1 MNFIQSLLYQG
12 YFYVNFEFD
21 ELEGNKNNNIQHKII
36 VTKLFLLLFQHA
48 GKMSKLF
55 LLLFQH
61 AGKMSKLFL
70 LLFQHAGKM
79 SKKSKLIKK
88 HERVGNLTF
97 LIVKFSF

>member
-36 VTKLFLLLFQHA
+36 VVNKLFLLLI
-48 GKMSKLF
+48 
-55 LLLFQH
+55 QH

>member
-21 ELEGNKNNNIQHKII
+21 ELEGSKKKKIQHKII

-55 LLLFQH
+55 LLLFQ
-61 AGKMSKLFL
+61 F
-70 LLFQHAGKM
+70 AGKM

>member
-48 GKMSKLF
+48 GKMSK
-55 LLLFQH
+55 
-61 AGKMSKLFL
+61 
-70 LLFQHAGKM
+70 
-79 SKKSKLIKK
+79 KSKLIKK

>member
-21 ELEGNKNNNIQHKII
+21 ELEGSKNKKIQHKII
-36 VTKLFLLLFQHA
+36 VTKLFLLLFQY
-48 GKMSKLF
+48 
-55 LLLFQH
+55 
-61 AGKMSKLFL
+61 
-70 LLFQHAGKM
+70 AGKM

>member
-61 AGKMSKLFL
+61 AGKMSK
-70 LLFQHAGKM
+70 
-79 SKKSKLIKK
+79 KSKLIKK